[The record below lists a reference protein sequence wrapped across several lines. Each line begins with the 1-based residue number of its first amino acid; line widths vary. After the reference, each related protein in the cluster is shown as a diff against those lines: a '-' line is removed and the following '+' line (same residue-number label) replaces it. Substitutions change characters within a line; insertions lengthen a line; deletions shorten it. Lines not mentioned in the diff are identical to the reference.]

1 MNPHRLTPTAPSRP
15 RVYQFHHLGLSVP
28 CAPVL
33 YHLLGMVALA
43 FKPGSRP
50 ALNTTTGRL
59 PNPYN
64 RPMFSE
70 PERKQVSLRVYD
82 NEPTVRM
89 AEQRLQIEGI
99 PCLVRSLRG
108 GPGLWGTAY
117 NLPHDLLVYDGDEP
131 RAREV
136 LQFVPRDEREPYL
149 EGEEPSPLMPQWM
162 VTATIVAIVAF
173 IAFTVVIANRAIG

>member
-1 MNPHRLTPTAPSRP
+1 VRAGIISPLRHGGTHFQAWEPTRRHRDTTA
-15 RVYQFHHLGLSVP
+15 
-28 CAPVL
+28 ATT
-33 YHLLGMVALA
+33 A
-43 FKPGSRP
+43 
-50 ALNTTTGRL
+50 TTGSI
-59 PNPYN
+59 PSPYN

-70 PERKQVSLRVYD
+70 PERKQVSLRVFD
-82 NEPTVRM
+82 NEPTARM

-117 NLPHDLLVYDGDEP
+117 NLPHDLLVYEGDES

-149 EGEEPSPLMPQWM
+149 EGEEPSKLMPQWM
-162 VTATIVAIVAF
+162 VTVTIMAIVAF